1 MSAVS
6 PSSAA
11 PAAAAAAAAAAE
23 QPTNQTQQKT
33 TNTALKILSSFGEF
47 IKNQGRSL
55 WNNTIG
61 VIVSGVLGCVKFVF
75 QSVFGSAKKVE
86 AVT

>member
-6 PSSAA
+6 PSVDTAPA
-11 PAAAAAAAAAAE
+11 PAAA

-47 IKNQGRSL
+47 IKNHGRSL